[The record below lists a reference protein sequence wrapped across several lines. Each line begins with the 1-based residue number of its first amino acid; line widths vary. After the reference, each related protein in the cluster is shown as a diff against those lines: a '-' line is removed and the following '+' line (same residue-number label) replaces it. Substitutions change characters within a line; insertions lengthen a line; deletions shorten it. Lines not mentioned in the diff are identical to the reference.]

1 MEYLSQM
8 STSTGRSYKYDAA
21 EDSGSL
27 TALHNPFDSPP
38 PQEQQLYDDPGSGS
52 HASPN
57 SFVRRPSDILHTLAD
72 YGPSDRQEGDEV
84 GSGYDD
90 EYWEDEDE
98 EDENRFV
105 NFALLSHMAVQLRDK
120 VPRGVHVK
128 GSIPYPRTFTGKN
141 IVVNPC

>member
-1 MEYLSQM
+1 M
-8 STSTGRSYKYDAA
+8 STSTSRSYKNDAA

-38 PQEQQLYDDPGSGS
+38 RKEQQLYDDS
-52 HASPN
+52 HVSRN
-57 SFVRRPSDILHTLAD
+57 LFVRRPSDTLHPLAD
-72 YGPSDRQEGDEV
+72 YGPSDRQEADEV
-84 GSGYDD
+84 GSGYD

-120 VPRGVHVK
+120 VPRGIHVK

-141 IVVNPC
+141 IVVNTC